1 MFPLEGSGTHLD
13 GPDPHPF
20 PSSHLLLLITN
31 TIYPLHNLPLPLSA
45 HPCVDLGTPC
55 WSLASTPPSPECP
68 TGVEQDLGALTL
80 PVFGVGH
87 IDAAG
92 WKRSVVKINALALW
106 WSAQADLGISHSLP
120 FFSWNPQK
128 ASPLEKN
135 NIHQPFWGKGT
146 LHFYSFWDKTWH
158 NQYSF
163 GGFYLTFYTLQCV
176 TFWSSAQLKTIF
188 VTSVRIQQ
196 VRYFLKI
203 YLWFFFANMA
213 SSLQFF

>member
-80 PVFGVGH
+80 PQDIGLES
-87 IDAAG
+87 
-92 WKRSVVKINALALW
+92 SVWGRAHRCSWVEKICGQN
-106 WSAQADLGISHSLP
+106 QCI
-120 FFSWNPQK
+120 
-128 ASPLEKN
+128 
-135 NIHQPFWGKGT
+135 GT
-146 LHFYSFWDKTWH
+146 LMERSGRFGNFTFSSFFLLEPSEGLTTGEKQHPSTLLGERDS
-158 NQYSF
+158 SF
-163 GGFYLTFYTLQCV
+163 LQLLRQNMTQSIFIWWVLLNILHSPMCHLLELSAIENYLCDLCKD
-176 TFWSSAQLKTIF
+176 S
-188 VTSVRIQQ
+188 TS
-196 VRYFLKI
+196 
-203 YLWFFFANMA
+203 
-213 SSLQFF
+213 